1 MAFKVRI
8 AQEGERQLIPEGTY
22 KAVVYQLVEMGTQ
35 PSNFGPDKNRLS
47 IGWEIPSLRMEIDG
61 ESKPRGFWQSYNL
74 PEEGKG
80 LHPKSNLRKML
91 IKWRGKDFT
100 PKEMEGFDLKVLLG
114 KSCIIT
120 IEHELSEY
128 TNKMRDILLTIKQW
142 PKNEKPLEPENE
154 LQYFSFQESMEIP
167 ANLPE
172 WMRKAITDSYE
183 YQQMLDDE
191 KHDSIVESDMPDM
204 PEASDDVPF

>member
-22 KAVVYQLVEMGTQ
+22 EAVVYQLVEMGTQ
-35 PSNFGPDKNRLS
+35 PSSFGPDKNRLS
-47 IGWEIPSLRMEIDG
+47 IGWEIPSLRVEVDG
-61 ESKPRGFWQSYNL
+61 KDMPRGFWQTYNL

-91 IKWRGKDFT
+91 VKWRGKDFT

-114 KSCIIT
+114 KPCIIT

-128 TNKMRDILLTIKQW
+128 TNKMRDVLLTIKKW
-142 PKNEKPLEPENE
+142 PQDKPALQPENE
-154 LQYFSFQESMEIP
+154 LQYFSFQEKMDIP
-167 ANLPE
+167 DNLPD
-172 WMRKAITDSYE
+172 WMRKAIMDSYE
-183 YQQMLDDE
+183 YQEMMNSTSQ
-191 KHDSIVESDMPDM
+191 
-204 PEASDDVPF
+204 DVPIAPDTPDDFNDIPF